1 MKTDKYRYEVFR
13 GSERGSICY
22 LEGIDKFIFI
32 HGEISICAMDC
43 RHWQE
48 HGYLIV
54 YVTARPDMQHKKVVS
69 WLAKHNFP
77 HGMVAFMDGL
87 SKEPL
92 KQKLAYLKTL
102 QTEVR
107 PKPVYKWV

>member
-1 MKTDKYRYEVFR
+1 MLTILYY
-13 GSERGSICY
+13 
-22 LEGIDKFIFI
+22 
-32 HGEISICAMDC
+32 

-54 YVTARPDMQHKKVVS
+54 YVTARPDMQHKRVVS

-92 KQKLAYLKTL
+92 KQKLSYLKTL
-102 QTEVR
+102 QSDVSVSSKTGHV
-107 PKPVYKWV
+107 